1 MKSISTK
8 VLLAT
13 TTIFLSA
20 NLNAKTTICYK
31 NEWTKPSTIGE
42 MKLDGGECNS
52 EFSIQE
58 MKNKGWNL
66 KDIKITSGEKGLN
79 YQYVLTTDEII
90 KMDNKKIVEDI
101 ESAKA
106 TPSAVVAKNTQNTQT
121 TKKVENKKVV
131 KNYIETPYVQ
141 TDFTFEEIYAKLE
154 NVQNNEAIINKPNL
168 RVGQSG
174 IVVQRYENGQKIIV
188 SNAYV
193 ISSNGTYS
201 KVKLIDFSDLKQDAI
216 PTSNRTAK
224 DGDILILN
232 YMYDKS
238 LLITP
243 SQDAF
248 QVARAKFRGN
258 TFLHSDI
265 FAAKLKTIREPL
277 PSKGTI
283 QEFAI
288 QQNLG
293 TIFFII
299 ENKAYVV
306 DAKTFT
312 ILDTYTLAYNYLDTE
327 KMPFYTRVE
336 DIEKA
341 PFDLIWKSIK
351 ELSFLKDLFGDDE
364 RSEEEILLAGE
375 MKQDDIVTKNNI
387 YNEYYKSILGLN

>member
-1 MKSISTK
+1 MKRVSTK
-8 VLLAT
+8 ILLAT

-20 NLNAKTTICYK
+20 NLSAKTTICYK
-31 NEWTKPSTIGE
+31 NEWTKPSTIGK
-42 MKLDGGECNS
+42 MKLEGGECNS

-58 MKNKGWNL
+58 MKEKGWNL

-90 KMDNKKIVEDI
+90 KIDNKKIVKDI
-101 ESAKA
+101 ENTKTA
-106 TPSAVVAKNTQNTQT
+106 TTTTVAQNLQNTKD
-121 TKKVENKKVV
+121 TKKVENTKIVKK
-131 KNYIETPYVQ
+131 YIETPYVQ
-141 TDFTFEEIYAKLE
+141 TAFSFEEIYAKLE
-154 NVQNNEAIINKPNL
+154 NVQKNEAIINKPNL
-168 RVGQSG
+168 RIGQSG
-174 IVVQRYENGQKIIV
+174 IVVQRYENGKKIIV

-193 ISSNGTYS
+193 TSSNGTYS
-201 KVKLIDFSDLKQDAI
+201 KVKLIPFTDLKQEAI
-216 PTSNRTAK
+216 PTSNKTAK

-232 YMYDKS
+232 YMYNKS

-248 QVARAKFRGN
+248 QVARAKFGKN

-283 QEFAI
+283 QQFAI
-288 QQNLG
+288 DQNLG

-306 DAKTFT
+306 DAKTFA

-341 PFDLIWKSIK
+341 PFDLIWKSVK

-364 RSEEEILLAGE
+364 RSEEEILLEGE

>member
-8 VLLAT
+8 ILLAS

-20 NLNAKTTICYK
+20 NMYAKTTICYK
-31 NEWTKPSTIGE
+31 NEWTKPSIIGK

-90 KMDNKKIVEDI
+90 KIDNKKIVKNI
-101 ESAKA
+101 E
-106 TPSAVVAKNTQNTQT
+106 NTKTAPTSIIANQNTQMA
-121 TKKVENKKVV
+121 KKVEDKKVV
-131 KNYIETPYVQ
+131 NNYIETPYVQ
-141 TDFTFEEIYAKLE
+141 TAFTFEEIYSKLE

-174 IVVQRYENGQKIIV
+174 IVIKRYENGEKIIV

-193 ISSNGTYS
+193 TSSNGTYS
-201 KVKLIDFSDLKQDAI
+201 KVKLMAFTDLKQEAI
-216 PTSNRTAK
+216 PTSNQSAK

-232 YMYDKS
+232 YMYDRS

-248 QVARAKFRGN
+248 QVARAKFTKN

-288 QQNLG
+288 EQNLG

-299 ENKAYVV
+299 ENKAYIV
-306 DAKTFT
+306 DAKTFA

-327 KMPFYTRVE
+327 KMPFYTRIE

-341 PFDLIWKSIK
+341 PFDLILKSIK

-364 RSEEEILLAGE
+364 RSEEEILLEGE
-375 MKQDDIVTKNNI
+375 MKKDDIVTKNNI